1 MKKSRHL
8 ILLILLLSFTSCS
21 SLSSMN
27 PLSLLTGNKWKL
39 AGMMGKALDV
49 GKFAD
54 ALPMLSF
61 MDGGKLSGFTGCN
74 NFSGNFNLDGKSL
87 SLDPG
92 AMTKKACQGSGENEF
107 LNALSMVSDF
117 KVSKDN
123 LTLMDGAK
131 ELLRFVPE
139 N

>member
-1 MKKSRHL
+1 
-8 ILLILLLSFTSCS
+8 
-21 SLSSMN
+21 MN
-27 PLSLLTGNKWKL
+27 PLSLLTGN
-39 AGMMGKALDV
+39 MGNALDV

-54 ALPMLSF
+54 ALPMLIF

-74 NFSGNFNLDGKSL
+74 NFSGNFNLDGKNL

-92 AMTKKACQGSGENEF
+92 AMTKKACQGTGENEF
-107 LNALSMVSDF
+107 LNALSKVSDF